1 MNPIAERILV
11 SLLVLGEDQLRQQL
25 SLLQD
30 EVGWVEL
37 RLDLAPAE
45 FPLRSILTAFP
56 RLRFVAAILL
66 EKEGGYFVGTEQQ
79 RCATLL
85 AAGHCGFS
93 VVDLPLGTGPVVLPD
108 SVRRLVSWHQ
118 PIHSPA
124 VPAEL
129 ALLYLQAAAE
139 AGNAGIV
146 KLVSWADFA
155 EDALPAVALQQAA
168 GQEIARLE
176 SQAGAHRAG
185 LAETSAAPNS
195 ASRLIAFAQGP
206 GGSASRVMSLLAGAA
221 WIYSCWPGASTA
233 AGQWDHRSLLEML
246 PPHANSQTAVMGVMG
261 NPVEH
266 SLSPFLWRTAF
277 AQTSINAVYLRF
289 PVIDA
294 PAFFARAAACGI
306 SAISVTAPWKQAA
319 AASANTPSASGAA
332 NFMQHQDGGW
342 QGTNTDG
349 LGAILT
355 LENAGLKPASRILIL
370 GAGGAARG
378 LAVEA
383 SERGYVVT
391 VAARRAEQASL
402 LCETLARSGRAVTAT
417 TLPSARQQD
426 FDAVVQATTAGSFLQ
441 PGSPT
446 PGQSPRA
453 GALALD
459 MVYHPLQTTWL
470 VDAHTAGATTIPGTA
485 MLIRQMLEQLR
496 LATGLVVDFAVL
508 EKALA
513 KELQQRAAVVLIGA
527 RAAGKTSLG
536 RALATRL
543 GWQFLDADEELERR
557 QQRSIAEW
565 IGSDE
570 SGFRTAERAL
580 LPELLALPRHVVA
593 LGGGVVESSTSV
605 ARLQM
610 AARVVFLDCPAETL
624 LERQQQAPR
633 PSLSSLPLAEEIEF
647 LLIQR
652 RPFYEKCADF
662 TLSSV
667 GSCEEI
673 VEHIYFCPLLKLFPA

>member
-1 MNPIAERILV
+1 MKPIAERILV
-11 SLLVLGEDQLRQQL
+11 SLLVQGEDQLRQQL
-25 SLLQD
+25 SILQGA
-30 EVGWVEL
+30 VGWVEL
-37 RLDLAPAE
+37 RLDLVPKE
-45 FPLRSILTAFP
+45 FPLRSILAAFP

-66 EKEGGYFVGTEQQ
+66 EKEGGYFAGTAEQ
-79 RCATLL
+79 RCATLV
-85 AAGHCGFS
+85 AAGRCGFS

-108 SVRRLVSWHQ
+108 SVLRLVSWHQ
-118 PIHSPA
+118 PIHTTA

-129 ALLYLQAAAE
+129 ALLYLQASAE
-139 AGNAGIV
+139 AGSTGII

-155 EDALPAVALQQAA
+155 EDAMPAVALQQAA
-168 GQEIARLE
+168 GQTA
-176 SQAGAHRAG
+176 A
-185 LAETSAAPNS
+185 SAAPNQ

-221 WIYSCWPGASTA
+221 WIYCCWPGASTA
-233 AGQWDHRSLLEML
+233 LGQWDYCSLLEML
-246 PPHANSQTAVMGVMG
+246 PPQADSQTRVMGVMG

-266 SLSPFLWRTAF
+266 SLSPFLWHTAC
-277 AQTSINAVYLRF
+277 AQTGANAVYLRF
-289 PVIDA
+289 PVFDA
-294 PAFFARAAACGI
+294 PAFFAHAAACGI
-306 SAISVTAPWKQAA
+306 FTLSVTAPWKQAA
-319 AASANTPSASGAA
+319 AAIATNQPASGAA
-332 NFMQHQDGGW
+332 NFLQYQDGSW
-342 QGTNTDG
+342 QGVNTDG
-349 LGAILT
+349 LGAIHS
-355 LENAGLKPASRILIL
+355 LENAGLEPASSILIL

-378 LAVEA
+378 LALEA
-383 SERGYVVT
+383 AERGYVVT

-417 TLPSARQQD
+417 TLQSAQQQD

-446 PGQSPRA
+446 PGQAPRA

-470 VDAHTAGATTIPGTA
+470 ADAHAAGATAIPGTA

-496 LATGLVVDFAVL
+496 LATGLVVAFGLLD
-508 EKALA
+508 EALR
-513 KELQQRAAVVLIGA
+513 KELQHRAAVVLIGA

-557 QQRSIAEW
+557 QQRAIAEW
-565 IGSDE
+565 IRSDE
-570 SGFRTAERAL
+570 RGFRTAERAL

-610 AARVVFLDCPAETL
+610 AARVVFLDCPAGTL